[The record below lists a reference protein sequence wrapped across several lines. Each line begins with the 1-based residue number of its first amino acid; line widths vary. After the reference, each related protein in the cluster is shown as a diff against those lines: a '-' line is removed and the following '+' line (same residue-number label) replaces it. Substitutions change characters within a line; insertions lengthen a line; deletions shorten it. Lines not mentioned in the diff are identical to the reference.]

1 MTNTINILQYNING
15 LFNNI
20 ADLKLL
26 NNNYKFAI
34 CCLQET
40 HTNYKTAPS
49 VSGFNIVSNYKSNC
63 DSTQGVAIL
72 LKSNI
77 PFENIKIS
85 SNLQIVAIRAK
96 LPLPV
101 TICSI
106 YLHPNLKISEIDI
119 QAIIDQIP
127 RPFMILG
134 DFNAHSPLWGSEKR
148 NYKGK
153 VIEDIINT
161 NHVGLLN
168 DGTPTYLHPA
178 TGTWSNIDLSIVDVS
193 LIQKFYWRVLPQMM
207 SDHSP
212 IVISYKSQENCSSS
226 AIHNNENKINFNKIN
241 WDKFEK
247 IILNIEYGNSDSID
261 TAVEIFTGAIHAAL
275 MNSQINQKYHKHQKS
290 VPWWTKEI
298 NILFKK
304 KEKALQIF
312 SRNPNTENKKTY
324 FLLRREFRDRVVKE
338 KHRNWTQFVNSID
351 DSTKSVEVWKK
362 INNISGKKPK
372 SHSILLDINN
382 TLVADPLA
390 VSNELAKT
398 FVGNNPEHSEYQL
411 NMAFF
416 L

>member
-26 NNNYKFAI
+26 NNDYKFAI

-96 LPLPV
+96 LPLPL

-168 DGTPTYLHPA
+168 DTCTQQPA
-178 TGTWSNIDLSIVDVS
+178 HGQILICRLS
-193 LIQKFYWRVLPQMM
+193 M
-207 SDHSP
+207 S
-212 IVISYKSQENCSSS
+212 V
-226 AIHNNENKINFNKIN
+226 
-241 WDKFEK
+241 
-247 IILNIEYGNSDSID
+247 
-261 TAVEIFTGAIHAAL
+261 
-275 MNSQINQKYHKHQKS
+275 
-290 VPWWTKEI
+290 
-298 NILFKK
+298 
-304 KEKALQIF
+304 
-312 SRNPNTENKKTY
+312 
-324 FLLRREFRDRVVKE
+324 
-338 KHRNWTQFVNSID
+338 
-351 DSTKSVEVWKK
+351 
-362 INNISGKKPK
+362 
-372 SHSILLDINN
+372 
-382 TLVADPLA
+382 
-390 VSNELAKT
+390 
-398 FVGNNPEHSEYQL
+398 
-411 NMAFF
+411 
-416 L
+416 